1 MRVLLVDD
9 DQRLVRA
16 VKRGLTEA
24 GFGVD
29 EARDGTEALEA
40 VATAPFD
47 VIVLDVMLPG
57 SLDGFAICAELRRQR
72 VRTPVMMLTARDA
85 VEDRVRG
92 LEVGADDYLAKPFAF
107 QELLARVRALT
118 RRHLDNRAAVLELGS
133 LRVDT
138 SARTVEVDGA
148 RLSMTAKEFA
158 IVEYFLH
165 NPGRVLSREQ
175 IEQHVWNYDFDSR
188 SNLVEVYV
196 GRIRRKFEAAGLVGM
211 VATVRGYGYRLE
223 AR

>member
-9 DQRLVRA
+9 DQRLLRTVR
-16 VKRGLTEA
+16 RGLAEA

-29 EARDGTEALEA
+29 EARDGPEALEA
-40 VATAPFD
+40 MEAAPYD
-47 VIVLDVMLPG
+47 VIVLDVQLPG
-57 SLDGFAICAELRRQR
+57 GMDGFAICAEMRRLR

-92 LEVGADDYLAKPFAF
+92 LEVGADDYLVKPFAF

-118 RRHLDNRAAVLELGS
+118 RRHLDNRSSVLENGD

-138 SARTVEVDGA
+138 TARTVSVRGE
-148 RLSMTAKEFA
+148 RLPVTGKEFA
-158 IVEYFLH
+158 IIEYFLY

-175 IEQHVWNYDFDSR
+175 VEQHVWNYDFDSQ

-196 GRIRRKFEAAGLVGM
+196 GRIRRKFEAAGLNDVL
-211 VATVRGYGYRLE
+211 ATVRGYGYRLE

>member
-9 DQRLVRA
+9 DQRLVRT

-29 EARDGTEALEA
+29 DARDGPEALAA
-40 VATAPFD
+40 VSTAPFD
-47 VIVLDVMLPG
+47 VVVLDVMLPG
-57 SLDGFAICAELRRQR
+57 PMNGFEICAELRRQR
-72 VRTPVMMLTARDA
+72 LRTPVMMLSARDA

-118 RRHLDNRAAVLELGS
+118 RRHLDNRSSVLESGR
-133 LRVDT
+133 LRLDT
-138 SARTVEVDGA
+138 SARTIHVDGET
-148 RLSMTAKEFA
+148 LSVTGKEFA

-175 IEQHVWNYDFDSR
+175 IEQHVWNYDFDSQ

-196 GRIRRKFEAAGLVGM
+196 GRIRRKLEAAGLGDKLV
-211 VATVRGYGYRLE
+211 TVRGYGYRME
-223 AR
+223 PQ